1 MDRAAELARLDADL
15 ADNEAQALRERV
27 AREIPLRLSENALR
41 LLIHHQ
47 VGDDRAGTG
56 FATATEMAS
65 ALGDGARALFASERW
80 YAGAGLVRQ
89 LIECH
94 YLIDL
99 MASDRDE
106 AERWMRADHDEIVA
120 TFMPRHMRDRAAQQ
134 FRASEYRVHSDWGS
148 HPNPAGRGLL
158 PHHCDHRPVP
168 LRFLWVDLA
177 QHLAEVWTAFESA
190 LSLFDPRQDPDDALY
205 SPERSPDGHDEVSAA
220 IARWRERDPVA
231 DRRPI
236 DPA

>member
-1 MDRAAELARLDADL
+1 MDKADELARLEAGL
-15 ADNEAQALRERV
+15 ADDEPQELREQV

-47 VGDDRAGTG
+47 IAGDRAGTG
-56 FATATEMAS
+56 FATATEMAG
-65 ALGDGARALFASERW
+65 ALGDGARVLFASEHW

-94 YLIDL
+94 YLINL
-99 MASDRDE
+99 MARDRDE
-106 AERWMRADHDEIVA
+106 AERWVSADHDEIVS
-120 TFMPRHMRDRAAQQ
+120 TFMPRHMRDRGGSQ

-158 PHHCDHRPVP
+158 PHHRDLRPVP

-177 QHLAEVWTAFESA
+177 QHLSEVWTAFESG
-190 LSLFDPRQDPDDALY
+190 LGMFDPRRDPEDPLY
-205 SPERSPDGHDEVSAA
+205 SPERSPDGGDEVAA
-220 IARWRERDPVA
+220 VIARWRERDPVA